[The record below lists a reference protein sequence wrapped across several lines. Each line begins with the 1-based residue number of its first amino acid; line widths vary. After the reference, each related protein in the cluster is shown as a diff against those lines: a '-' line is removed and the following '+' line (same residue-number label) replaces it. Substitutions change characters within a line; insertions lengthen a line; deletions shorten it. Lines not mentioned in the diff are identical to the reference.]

1 MLNAILNFF
10 MLRSLR
16 IRSVRKRFL
25 NSIAS
30 EVTEEFLELLLRFM
44 GLVLLVN
51 RDFRKNIEGFNG
63 RYLFRSADGGITVA
77 AVFRNGRLKVREE
90 EIDDTDITVTF
101 RNARALVDYLLSPK
115 PDIIGSLLKQD
126 VVLDGNLNY
135 LYKFAYMANHLRLLA
150 TGGV

>member
-63 RYLFRSADGGITVA
+63 RYLFRSADGGIAVA
-77 AVFRNGRLKVREE
+77 AIFRNGRLKVQEK

-101 RNARALVDYLLSPK
+101 RNAGALVNYLLSPK
-115 PDIIGSLLKQD
+115 PNIIGSLLKQD

-150 TGGV
+150 TGGI